1 MKIPFHNETDKF
13 VHIGGVTI
21 PPFDTRD
28 VEATLHPDYKAP
40 KAEEEKAPDNPL
52 AALLN
57 ETVKDILPKLPEMD
71 MEQLTA
77 LEALEQEGKNRSSL
91 IEAIAA
97 AKLALAGKGD

>member
-13 VHIGGVTI
+13 QHIGGVTI

-28 VEATLHPDYKAP
+28 VEATLHPDYQAP
-40 KAEEEKAPDNPL
+40 KAEEEVPDNPL
-52 AALLN
+52 AALLKAA
-57 ETVKDILPKLPEMD
+57 VKDIQPKLAELD

-77 LEALEQEGKNRSSL
+77 LEALEQESQKPRASL

-97 AKLALAGKGD
+97 AKLALAGKDD

>member
-13 VHIGGVTI
+13 QHIGGVTI

-40 KAEEEKAPDNPL
+40 KAEEPEPEDPLVYLLDGSVKAIQ
-52 AALLN
+52 
-57 ETVKDILPKLPEMD
+57 EKLPALD
-71 MEQLTA
+71 MEQLNA
-77 LEALEQEGKNRSSL
+77 LEALEQKAAKPRASL

-97 AKLALAGKGD
+97 AKLALAGKDD